1 MALFSLIAGLLAGV
15 AATLLAPRLWRTAS
29 ALAPGRVRYRLVA
42 GIVASFALVA
52 GIIYLTIGSRHPL
65 ERRAVSGAA
74 PAAPAAPAA
83 MGAPNAGSASGPANG
98 PAKSMQDAVAG
109 LEARLARDGGSPG
122 DWTLLAQ
129 AYDFMGRPD
138 DARRARAKA
147 GTASPAASSAAA
159 GPATGAPATAGS
171 AAAGPA
177 VWQMT
182 AGALSAAAAAADTG
196 SSARASVQGAAAEKV
211 SPPPASASDLER
223 RVAAN
228 PRDAQSWVALAEL
241 RRGQHDYAGARSAY
255 LKVVEMH
262 AMSAQ
267 SWADYAD
274 VLGSL
279 AGGSLAGDAG
289 RAIDSAIALDPA
301 NPKAL
306 WLKASQ
312 ANEQRRYSEALSWWQ
327 KLRAELPADSPD
339 ARMVDA
345 NIAEARSLAGQGPAP
360 SSATAAVA
368 NAPAGA
374 EVSGTVSLDK
384 RFSDRVQSDA
394 TLFIYAK
401 APDSPGPPLAVLRTT
416 VAAWPVNFR
425 LDDSMAMI
433 PSRRLSQFDR
443 VVIEA
448 RISRSGQATPTS
460 GDLYVTSPVVHPAP
474 GTRLALVI
482 NREIG

>member
-1 MALFSLIAGLLAGV
+1 MAVFSFFAGLVAGV
-15 AATLLAPRLWRTAS
+15 AATLFVPRLWRAAS
-29 ALAPGRVRYRLVA
+29 AFAPGRVRYQLVA
-42 GIVASFALVA
+42 GAVASFALVA
-52 GIIYLTIGSRHPL
+52 GIIYLTIGSRHPP
-65 ERRAVSGAA
+65 AHQTVSGAA
-74 PAAPAAPAA
+74 SPA
-83 MGAPNAGSASGPANG
+83 MGAANTGAGSPSG
-98 PAKSMQDAVAG
+98 PAKSMQDAVSG

-138 DARRARAKA
+138 DAKRARAKA
-147 GTASPAASSAAA
+147 GISPATSSAA
-159 GPATGAPATAGS
+159 GPPTAGS

-196 SSARASVQGAAAEKV
+196 ANARASAQGPPAAQAPAVEKT

-228 PRDAQSWVALAEL
+228 PRDAQSWLALADL
-241 RRGQHDYAGARSAY
+241 RRGQRDYAGARSAY
-255 LKVVEMH
+255 LKVVELR
-262 AMSAQ
+262 AMTAQ

-279 AGGSLAGDAG
+279 SGGSLAGDAG
-289 RAIDSAIALDPA
+289 HAIDSALALDSA

-312 ANEQRRYSEALSWWQ
+312 ANEQRHYSEALAWWQ
-327 KLRAELPADSPD
+327 KLRAVLPADSAD
-339 ARMVDA
+339 ARMVDS
-345 NIAEARSLAGQGPAP
+345 NIAEARSLAGQGQAP
-360 SSATAAVA
+360 SPMTAAAA
-368 NAPAGA
+368 NAGASA
-374 EVSGTVSLDK
+374 EVSGTVSLDQ
-384 RFSDRVQSDA
+384 RFTNRVQSDA

-401 APDSPGPPLAVLRTT
+401 AADSPGPPLAVLRTT
-416 VAAWPVNFR
+416 VGAWPVNFH
-425 LDDSMAMI
+425 LDDSMAMM

-448 RISRSGQATPTS
+448 RISRTGQATPAP
-460 GDLYVTSPVVHPAP
+460 GDLYVTSAVLRPTP
-474 GTRLALVI
+474 GARLALVI